1 MIFQAA
7 LFVLSAVVGWF
18 FNLAGMPI
26 PWLLGGLAVALVAKT
41 QFAEKASWPR
51 AYRSAG
57 LVVIGYSI
65 GRYLTVPAL
74 REVPGQLAGMVGATV
89 SAVLVALAIAW
100 WTAKKENLDLQSC
113 VMGIMPGGFTQMA
126 IMCDE
131 DDRADKN
138 IVILMQSL
146 RLMSVIVA
154 VPFLVMHFLDAK
166 IVGTT
171 ASLAVNDGL
180 SYWYI
185 LPAAAVGGIIADKL
199 KISTPYLM
207 APIIIAMAASLQLGT
222 LNTIDPV
229 LMMAAQ
235 ISIGLNMGM
244 GLDPRELCELKRIL
258 PYTFAGIVVML
269 IVSIGVA
276 LILSAHYGYSLVTAF
291 LAMAPGG
298 LGEMC
303 LVGLSLNESVSVI
316 LIYQLSRF
324 LFLNIAVPVGL
335 NLYFGKKPEKALER

>member
-1 MIFQAA
+1 MIFQIA
-7 LFVLSAVVGWF
+7 LFGFSAVVGWL

-41 QFAEKASWPR
+41 QFAEKAVWPR
-51 AYRSAG
+51 IYRSAG

-65 GRYLTVPAL
+65 GRYLTVQAL
-74 REVPGQLAGMVGATV
+74 HETPGQLAGMAGATI
-89 SAVLVALAIAW
+89 SAVLVALVIAW
-100 WTAKKENLDLQSC
+100 WTAKKEQLDLQSC
-113 VMGIMPGGFTQMA
+113 IMGIMPGGFTQMA

-166 IVGTT
+166 MVGTA

-185 LPAAAVGGIIADKL
+185 LPVAAIGGIIADKL
-199 KISTPYLM
+199 KISTPFLL

-244 GLDPRELCELKRIL
+244 GLDPRELCELKRI
-258 PYTFAGIVVML
+258 FVML
-269 IVSIGVA
+269 MVSIGVA

-316 LIYQLSRF
+316 LIYQLFRF
-324 LFLNIAVPVGL
+324 LFLNIAVPLGL
-335 NLYFGKKPEKALER
+335 NLYFGKNTEKALEE

>member
-1 MIFQAA
+1 MIFQAT
-7 LFVLSAVVGWF
+7 LFVLSAVVGWV

-41 QFAEKASWPR
+41 KFAEKASWPR

-74 REVPGQLAGMVGATV
+74 HEMPGQLAGMVGATV

-166 IVGTT
+166 DSRHSSIF
-171 ASLAVNDGL
+171 
-180 SYWYI
+180 
-185 LPAAAVGGIIADKL
+185 GGK
-199 KISTPYLM
+199 
-207 APIIIAMAASLQLGT
+207 
-222 LNTIDPV
+222 
-229 LMMAAQ
+229 
-235 ISIGLNMGM
+235 
-244 GLDPRELCELKRIL
+244 
-258 PYTFAGIVVML
+258 
-269 IVSIGVA
+269 
-276 LILSAHYGYSLVTAF
+276 
-291 LAMAPGG
+291 
-298 LGEMC
+298 
-303 LVGLSLNESVSVI
+303 
-316 LIYQLSRF
+316 
-324 LFLNIAVPVGL
+324 
-335 NLYFGKKPEKALER
+335 

>member
-1 MIFQAA
+1 MIFQVM
-7 LFVLSAVVGWF
+7 LFVLAALVGWTF
-18 FNLAGMPI
+18 DLAGMPI
-26 PWLLGGLAVALVAKT
+26 PWLLGGLAVALIAKT

-51 AYRSAG
+51 VYRSAG

-65 GRYLTVPAL
+65 GRYLTVSAL
-74 REVPGQLAGMVGATV
+74 HDIPGQLAGMVGATV
-89 SAVLVALAIAW
+89 SAVVVALVIAW

-154 VPFLVMHFLDAK
+154 VPFLVMHFLGAK
-166 IVGTT
+166 LEETA
-171 ASLAVNDGL
+171 ASLAVSDGI

-185 LPAAAVGGIIADKL
+185 LPVAAISGIIADKI

-207 APIIIAMAASLQLGT
+207 APIIIAMAASLQFGT
-222 LNTIDPV
+222 LNTIDPL

-244 GLDPRELCELKRIL
+244 GLDPKELRKLKRIL

-269 IVSIGVA
+269 VVSIVVA
-276 LILSAHYGYSLVTAF
+276 FILSVHYGYSLVTAF

-303 LVGLSLNESVSVI
+303 LVGLSLHENVSVI
-316 LIYQLSRF
+316 LIYQLFRF
-324 LFLNIAVPVGL
+324 LFLNIAVPLGL
-335 NLYFGKKPEKALER
+335 NLYFGKKEEKALD

>member
-1 MIFQAA
+1 MIFQVVI
-7 LFVLSAVVGWF
+7 FGLSAIVGSL

-26 PWLLGGLAVALVAKT
+26 PWLLGGLAVGLAAKT
-41 QFAEKASWPR
+41 KFAENAVWPR
-51 AYRSAG
+51 VYRSAG
-57 LVVIGYSI
+57 LIVIGYSI
-65 GRYLTVPAL
+65 GRYLTISAL
-74 REVPGQLAGMVGATV
+74 HEMPGQIAGMVGATI
-89 SAVLVALAIAW
+89 SAVLVALLIAF
-100 WTAKKENLDLQSC
+100 WTAKKENIDLQSC
-113 VMGIMPGGFTQMA
+113 IMGIMPGGFTQMA

-146 RLMSVIVA
+146 RLMSVIIA
-154 VPFLVMHFLDAK
+154 VPFLVMHFLDAR
-166 IVGTT
+166 IVSTA

-185 LPAAAVGGIIADKL
+185 LPIAAIGGIVADRL
-199 KISTPYLM
+199 KISTPYLL
-207 APIIIAMAASLQLGT
+207 APIIIAMVFSLQLGN
-222 LNTIDPV
+222 LNTIDPL

-244 GLDPRELCELKRIL
+244 GLDPKELCELKRIL
-258 PYTFAGIVVML
+258 PYTFAGIIVML
-269 IVSIGVA
+269 MVSIGVA
-276 LILSAHYGYSLVTAF
+276 LLLSAHYGYSLVTAF

-316 LIYQLSRF
+316 LIYQLFRF
-324 LFLNIAVPVGL
+324 LFLNIAVPIGL
-335 NLYFGKKPEKALER
+335 NLYFGKSTEKVLE

>member
-1 MIFQAA
+1 MIFQTA
-7 LFVLSAVVGWF
+7 LFGLSAVIGWL

-26 PWLLGGLAVALVAKT
+26 PWLLGALVVALAAKT
-41 QFAEKASWPR
+41 QFAEKAAWPR
-51 AYRSAG
+51 VYRSAG
-57 LVVIGYSI
+57 LIVIGYSI
-65 GRYLTVPAL
+65 GRYLTVSAL
-74 REVPGQLAGMVGATV
+74 HEMPGQIAGMVGATL
-89 SAVLVALAIAW
+89 SAVLVALIIAF
-100 WTAKKENLDLQSC
+100 WTAKKEQLDLQSC
-113 VMGIMPGGFTQMA
+113 IMGIMPGGFTQMA

-154 VPFLVMHFLDAK
+154 VPFLVMHFLDAR

-171 ASLAVNDGL
+171 ASLAVNDGVP
-180 SYWYI
+180 YWYI
-185 LPAAAVGGIIADKL
+185 LPLATIAGIIADKL
-199 KISTPYLM
+199 RISTPYLL
-207 APIIIAMAASLQLGT
+207 APIIVAMAASLQFGT

-244 GLDPRELCELKRIL
+244 GLDPRELRELKRIL
-258 PYTFAGIVVML
+258 PYTFVGIIAML
-269 IVSIGVA
+269 MVSIGVA
-276 LILSAHYGYSLVTAF
+276 FVLSAHYGYSLVTAF

-324 LFLNIAVPVGL
+324 LFLNIAVPLGL
-335 NLYFGKKPEKALER
+335 NFYFGKDKEKVFEQ

>member
-1 MIFQAA
+1 MIYQLA
-7 LFVLSAVVGWF
+7 LFVFAAAVGWLF
-18 FNLAGMPI
+18 ALANMPI
-26 PWLLGGLAVALVAKT
+26 PWLLGGLTVALFAKT
-41 QFAEKASWPR
+41 SFAENVDWPR

-57 LVVIGYSI
+57 LVIIGYSI
-65 GRYLTVPAL
+65 GRYLTIDAL
-74 REVPGQLAGMVGATV
+74 REMPGQLMGMVGATI
-89 SAVLVALAIAW
+89 SAVLVALVIAF
-100 WTAKKENLDLQSC
+100 WTAKKERLDLKSC
-113 VMGIMPGGFTQMA
+113 LMGIMPGGFTQMA
-126 IMCDE
+126 VMSEEDE
-131 DDRADKN
+131 GTDTN

-154 VPFLVMHFLDAK
+154 VPFLVMHFLDAR

-171 ASLAVNDGL
+171 ASLAVNDGVP
-180 SYWYI
+180 YWYI
-185 LPAAAVGGIIADKL
+185 LPLATIAGIIADKL
-199 KISTPYLM
+199 RISTPYLL
-207 APIIIAMAASLQLGT
+207 APIIVAMAASLQFGT

-244 GLDPRELCELKRIL
+244 GLDPRELRELKRIL
-258 PYTFAGIVVML
+258 PYTFVGIIAML
-269 IVSIGVA
+269 MVSIGVA
-276 LILSAHYGYSLVTAF
+276 FVLSAHYGYSLVTAF

-324 LFLNIAVPVGL
+324 LFLNIAVPLGL
-335 NLYFGKKPEKALER
+335 NFYFGKDKEKVFEQ